1 MVCTTFSWHSLKF
14 YVTDHLAMIGSLSQG
29 SLVVTTCLDFYRLI
43 SHVLFLRYK
52 SLWTP
57 FVWWMHD
64 INCRELSI
72 SLLRSHDF
80 RNSCSIYY
88 NVGTIFRWCY
98 FKNWSKYMQGTRS
111 ALYSNERESITVTV
125 QEVTPR
131 SAGALVALYERAV
144 GIYASLVNI
153 NAYHQPG
160 KLLSLPFFHR
170 SHTELGI

>member
-43 SHVLFLRYK
+43 SRVLFLRYK

-80 RNSCSIYY
+80 RNSCSIY
-88 NVGTIFRWCY
+88 VT
-98 FKNWSKYMQGTRS
+98 ML
-111 ALYSNERESITVTV
+111 ALFSDGAILKSI
-125 QEVTPR
+125 Q
-131 SAGALVALYERAV
+131 
-144 GIYASLVNI
+144 IYAGNKICSI
-153 NAYHQPG
+153 FQWAGIHYCHCA
-160 KLLSLPFFHR
+160 R
-170 SHTELGI
+170 SNT